1 MSLVAGAVD
10 VLREDVV
17 EMLAQRECDLEELA
31 SRDRILRETLAD
43 LAHDVRTPLTSL
55 KLGLDGLRSGRDP
68 EAIGQVLRAEV
79 EHLEIMFHNLSTLMQ
94 LGASSYALSPQP
106 TDMTEQCERI
116 CQRFDVLAKDSGV
129 TFELGLP
136 EEPLWLRVDSLAVVQ
151 AVGNV
156 VHNAIKYAR
165 GVVAVVLGCR
175 DGNIEIRIDD
185 DGQGMAGLDV
195 NALLKRYTR
204 GRRGLDEARS
214 GSGLGL
220 AIANAIMV
228 EHGGDIVVGES
239 ASGGARVRLR
249 FPETLRVSSPSS
261 ALGAAG

>member
-1 MSLVAGAVD
+1 MRNQARSCPIDLDKLGWVD
-10 VLREDVV
+10 G
-17 EMLAQRECDLEELA
+17 A
-31 SRDRILRETLAD
+31 SRTVAESGEYVARIC
-43 LAHDVRTPLTSL
+43 HI
-55 KLGLDGLRSGRDP
+55 DGL
-68 EAIGQVLRAEV
+68 I
-79 EHLEIMFHNLSTLMQ
+79 
-94 LGASSYALSPQP
+94 
-106 TDMTEQCERI
+106 
-116 CQRFDVLAKDSGV
+116 
-129 TFELGLP
+129 FELGLP

-156 VHNAIKYAR
+156 VHNAIKYASS
-165 GVVAVVLGCR
+165 VVAVVLACR
-175 DGNIEIRIDD
+175 DGQVEIRVED

-195 NALLKRYTR
+195 NSLLNRYTR
-204 GRRGLDEARS
+204 GGRGLDEARS

-261 ALGAAG
+261 